1 MVKYFKLALFVFLLG
16 FIPFITKAADL
27 TITPYSA
34 TYEVGDTVT
43 LQVVTNTNV
52 PLNAISANI
61 VIPKTIFS
69 IESVS
74 KAGSILNFWTSEPS
88 FSKSTNT
95 ISLEGVSLGGFQG
108 NAGTVITIRLKAIA
122 SGSGK
127 IVFQSGQ
134 ILANDGQG
142 TDITG
147 TLSSVT
153 YTVKELQIKP
163 KQKEVVPV
171 KDTVPIKET
180 TPSIDETTT
189 KVEDSKPSNNVVSP
203 EISLGLKY
211 GEPAIVGQSNYPK
224 SQILLTFI
232 SSSGTKIFINGVTD
246 ANGDFTLLVPNSLK
260 HGSYKVAG
268 IVILQNGKNSP
279 DSNEISV
286 NIGNIFSDMSK
297 EMISLFGI
305 LILLIMFQTWKI
317 STSTQAHV
325 SKKVKQELSD
335 VSNTIHKS
343 FTNLKGDMKGKK
355 ISEIK
360 SELSEIEE
368 KISKEVKNIDSI

>member
-1 MVKYFKLALFVFLLG
+1 MVKYFKLALFLFLFT
-16 FIPFITKAADL
+16 FIPFISKAADL
-27 TITPYSA
+27 TITPYTA

-43 LQVVTNTNV
+43 LQVVTSTNV

-108 NAGTVITIRLKAIA
+108 TAGTVITIRLKAIA
-122 SGSGK
+122 SGNGK

-153 YTVKELQIKP
+153 YTVKDVQIKP
-163 KQKEVVPV
+163 KQKETPV
-171 KDTVPIKET
+171 KDIAPIKDT
-180 TPSIDETTT
+180 TPSVEETPV
-189 KVEDSKPSNNVVSP
+189 KVEENKQNSIVVSP

-211 GEPAIVGQSNYPK
+211 GEPAIVGQTNYPK
-224 SQILLTFI
+224 SQVLLTFI

-260 HGSYKVAG
+260 HGSYKVTG

-279 DSNEISV
+279 DSNEINVS
-286 NIGNIFSDMSK
+286 IGNIFSDMSK
-297 EMISLFGI
+297 EMISLLGI
-305 LILLIMFQTWKI
+305 LVLITMFQFWKI
-317 STSTQAHV
+317 STNTQAHV

-343 FTNLKGDMKGKK
+343 FTNLKGDMRGKK

-360 SELSEIEE
+360 SELTEIEE

>member
-1 MVKYFKLALFVFLLG
+1 MVKYFKLALFLFLFT
-16 FIPFITKAADL
+16 FIPFISKAADL
-27 TITPYSA
+27 TITPYTA

-43 LQVVTNTNV
+43 LQVVTSTNV

-108 NAGTVITIRLKAIA
+108 TAGTVITIRLKAIA

-153 YTVKELQIKP
+153 YTVKDVQIKP
-163 KQKEVVPV
+163 KQKETPV
-171 KDTVPIKET
+171 KYIAPIKDT
-180 TPSIDETTT
+180 TPSVEETPV
-189 KVEDSKPSNNVVSP
+189 KVEENKQNSIVVSP

-224 SQILLTFI
+224 SQVLLTFI

-260 HGSYKVAG
+260 HGSYKVTG

-279 DSNEISV
+279 DSNEINVS
-286 NIGNIFSDMSK
+286 IGNIFSDMSK

-305 LILLIMFQTWKI
+305 LVLITMFQFWKI
-317 STSTQAHV
+317 STNTQAHV
-325 SKKVKQELSD
+325 SKKVKQELND

-343 FTNLKGDMKGKK
+343 FTNLKGDMRGKK

-360 SELSEIEE
+360 SELTEMEE